1 MSAMFENWQT
11 PPPPSVSVVPKKAKE
26 KQVAFTLPVDSP
38 EIEATPEETESEVVT
53 QPTKQPTQKVG
64 IGVGLG
70 GGFILGIQLW
80 LRERFG
86 INLLDVE
93 VGLLT
98 WLFTFGAAYFVKE
111 RKANRT

>member
-1 MSAMFENWQT
+1 MAEVMPWEEGFAA
-11 PPPPSVSVVPKKAKE
+11 PK
-26 KQVAFTLPVDSP
+26 PD
-38 EIEATPEETESEVVT
+38 ETT
-53 QPTKQPTQKVG
+53 QPVGDETINQPSKQPTQKVG
-64 IGVGLG
+64 LGVGLG

-111 RKANRT
+111 RNRQRP

>member
-1 MSAMFENWQT
+1 MAEVMPWEEGF
-11 PPPPSVSVVPKKAKE
+11 VAPKPDETA
-26 KQVAFTLPVDSP
+26 QPVGHETINQDS
-38 EIEATPEETESEVVT
+38 
-53 QPTKQPTQKVG
+53 KQPTQKVG
-64 IGVGLG
+64 LGVGLG

-111 RKANRT
+111 RNRQKQ

>member
-1 MSAMFENWQT
+1 MADRLIQ
-11 PPPPSVSVVPKKAKE
+11 PPMPWEQRTTS
-26 KQVAFTLPVDSP
+26 FLP
-38 EIEATPEETESEVVT
+38 IEDHTEETETVT
-53 QPTKQPTQKVG
+53 QPSKQPTQKVG
-64 IGVGLG
+64 LGVGLG

-98 WLFTFGAAYFVKE
+98 WLFTLGAAYYVKE
-111 RKANRT
+111 RKATRTP